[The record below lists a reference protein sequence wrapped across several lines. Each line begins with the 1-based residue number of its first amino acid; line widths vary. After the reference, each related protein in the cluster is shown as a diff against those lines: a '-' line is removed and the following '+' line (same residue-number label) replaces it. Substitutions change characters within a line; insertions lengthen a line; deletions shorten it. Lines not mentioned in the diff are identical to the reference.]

1 MLEVCLTSRN
11 TSPAF
16 VTKSPTYGTGTLCIR
31 NRASIVRLSGPLQM
45 CVRAGWC
52 RSSKNCRR
60 CSIVLTTPR
69 SGGETFATRTVL
81 LELYRPGRSWY
92 PVDSCTNEAIV
103 YDYVVLHFT
112 YTTVRI
118 GLFVVA
124 ATFWILYFHEVLFR
138 SGRIRT
144 QWLKRRLTDLALLL
158 LIALVSSL
166 FFLILS
172 GARPSHPH

>member
-1 MLEVCLTSRN
+1 
-11 TSPAF
+11 
-16 VTKSPTYGTGTLCIR
+16 
-31 NRASIVRLSGPLQM
+31 
-45 CVRAGWC
+45 
-52 RSSKNCRR
+52 
-60 CSIVLTTPR
+60 
-69 SGGETFATRTVL
+69 
-81 LELYRPGRSWY
+81 
-92 PVDSCTNEAIV
+92 V

-112 YTTVRI
+112 FTTIRI

-144 QWLKRRLTDLALLL
+144 QWLKRHFTDLALLL

-172 GARPSHPH
+172 GARPSHHR

>member
-1 MLEVCLTSRN
+1 
-11 TSPAF
+11 
-16 VTKSPTYGTGTLCIR
+16 
-31 NRASIVRLSGPLQM
+31 
-45 CVRAGWC
+45 
-52 RSSKNCRR
+52 
-60 CSIVLTTPR
+60 
-69 SGGETFATRTVL
+69 
-81 LELYRPGRSWY
+81 
-92 PVDSCTNEAIV
+92 V

-144 QWLKRRLTDLALLL
+144 QWLKRRLTDVALLL